1 MFVLSMNLNTKI
13 MKRIKQCILSVSI
26 ILIGL
31 TAAAQSHDL
40 NNLYYS
46 YKGEDGVVAMRIPGF
61 VMRLA
66 SSIADLEREEKQLL
80 RSMRSVQL
88 IVIENSELNSEVNFV
103 DDVDLHNL
111 SNGYNLLLQVKDGQD
126 DVAILAREK
135 RGCIKDLVVLVGGEE
150 NVMVHIKGRMDSDLL
165 GSLANV
171 AGIEELKYT
180 KKI

>member
-1 MFVLSMNLNTKI
+1 MGKI
-13 MKRIKQCILSVSI
+13 IFSAFIALFSVS
-26 ILIGL
+26 LS
-31 TAAAQSHDL
+31 AQSLDL

-66 SSIADLEREEKQLL
+66 GSIADLEREEKQLL
-80 RSMRSVQL
+80 RSMKSLQL
-88 IVIENSELNSEVNFV
+88 IVIEDSEINREVNFV
-103 DDVDLHNL
+103 EHVDLHDL
-111 SNGYNLLLQVKDGQD
+111 RNGYHLLLQVKDGKD

-135 RGCIKDLVVLVGGEE
+135 KGRIKDLVVLVGGDE
-150 NVMVHIKGRMDSDLL
+150 NVMVHIKGRMDADLL

-180 KKI
+180 KEI